1 MKEGYYLTQSK
12 YLKNRAINGYWAI
25 YAAYAALGDYIT
37 DPDNGYSFVL
47 ASPQANW
54 YGVQYGATVMALCAM
69 GENPYNYNGEN
80 WVQKLYD
87 NFGGPYA
94 GGLYSA
100 FGMEAAGANSTLYTP
115 AGDYQVGQLSE
126 KSMIYGIDISGWA
139 SVLVAK
145 HHDFPGYEESNT
157 AALKA
162 WLNYL
167 RGLGI
172 DTDGNFVGC
181 NDISTGCAVTAFAA
195 LYSIGITDADPAL
208 DTWKNAATGKG
219 IIDAI
224 YEQGLVEDRIPGY
237 MTQMEMAICDM
248 YNAKYNGSTST
259 WIKCGVTKAK
269 LDAQVAKANAIL
281 ADETKYEAS
290 SIKDIKAAME
300 KVNAISEERL
310 NNKIADYGKEY
321 YTLYD
326 AVRYAK
332 LAGQSEMDQ
341 AVADKVADQINGLN
355 DEITLADK
363 DAVDA
368 AKAAYDALTND
379 QKALVAEEVKAK
391 LTAAVD
397 TIASLEQAE
406 ADKEAAANV
415 INEINKINENVTLDD
430 QSAVAAA
437 RAAYDALT
445 KEQKAL
451 VTNLDK
457 LTKAEGTI
465 KELLDK
471 ANGKIKDMTDVTEGQ
486 WFYDDVAFA
495 LDNNI
500 FKGTSETTFSPNQ
513 AMTRAMF
520 VTVLGRN
527 AGVEDSSASYPSTSV
542 FDDVANDA
550 YYASHVKWAVENGIT
565 VGVSKTEFAPNAQIS
580 RQDMATMML
589 RYAKAMGIQLPE
601 MSKELFADDADIAVY
616 AKEAVYKLKA
626 VEIIN
631 GKDGNI
637 FDPKG
642 STTRAEVAAVLHRFL
657 PYKYEDF
664 VKVDD
669 TGCVIVDIEKF
680 TLGQGFI
687 MEPVVVKWEEGDTA
701 ADVLLRVAEEKGIE
715 LKHRDSEHG
724 FYLSSIKD
732 NGVNE
737 AALPEYLQN
746 ALAADEVALGERINA
761 GWLGEFDYTNKSG
774 WMIWVN
780 DYEID
785 RSAGAW
791 EVKPGDVIR
800 WQFTVYG
807 LGKDLG
813 SDSYGTPFVTVG
825 DKDALVHAMAVAS
838 KHQKAGKAYE
848 NAVKVMEKMDAT
860 QAEINAATEALQ

>member
-1 MKEGYYLTQSK
+1 MAFS
-12 YLKNRAINGYWAI
+12 
-25 YAAYAALGDYIT
+25 
-37 DPDNGYSFVL
+37 
-47 ASPQANW
+47 
-54 YGVQYGATVMALCAM
+54 TVPPL
-69 GENPYNYNGEN
+69 
-80 WVQKLYD
+80 
-87 NFGGPYA
+87 
-94 GGLYSA
+94 
-100 FGMEAAGANSTLYTP
+100 
-115 AGDYQVGQLSE
+115 
-126 KSMIYGIDISGWA
+126 WA
-139 SVLVAK
+139 S
-145 HHDFPGYEESNT
+145 
-157 AALKA
+157 AL
-162 WLNYL
+162 WVE
-167 RGLGI
+167 I
-172 DTDGNFVGC
+172 P
-181 NDISTGCAVTAFAA
+181 
-195 LYSIGITDADPAL
+195 IT
-208 DTWKNAATGKG
+208 TT
-219 IIDAI
+219 
-224 YEQGLVEDRIPGY
+224 
-237 MTQMEMAICDM
+237 
-248 YNAKYNGSTST
+248 
-259 WIKCGVTKAK
+259 IKCGVTKAK

-281 ADETKYEAS
+281 ADEAEYDAAS
-290 SIKDIKAAME
+290 VKDIKAAME
-300 KVNAISEERL
+300 KVNAISEDRL
-310 NNKIADYGKEY
+310 NNKIADYGEEY

-332 LAGQSEMDQ
+332 LAGQTEMDQ
-341 AVADKVADQINGLN
+341 AAADKVTEQINALN

-363 DAVDA
+363 EAVEA

-379 QKALVAEEVKAK
+379 QKGLIAEDVVAK

-397 TIASLEQAE
+397 AIAGLEQAE
-406 ADKEAAANV
+406 VDKEAAANV
-415 INEINKINENVTLDD
+415 INEINKINEKVTLDD

-457 LTKAEGTI
+457 LTKAEGVI
-465 KELLDK
+465 KELLEK

-601 MSKELFADDADIAVY
+601 MSKELFGDDADIAVY

-631 GKDGNI
+631 GKDGNV

-657 PYKYEDF
+657 AYKYEDF

-669 TGCVIVDIEKF
+669 TDSVIVDIEKF

-687 MEPVVVKWEEGDTA
+687 MEPTVVKWEEGDTV
-701 ADVLLRVAEEKGIE
+701 ADVLLRAAAEKGIE
-715 LKHRDSEHG
+715 LKHGDTSMG

-737 AALPEYLQN
+737 ATLPEYLQN
-746 ALAADEVALGERINA
+746 ALAADEVTLGERANA

-774 WMIWVN
+774 WMVWVN

-791 EVKPGDVIR
+791 EVTPGTVIR

-813 SDSYGTPFVTVG
+813 SDSYGTPYVTAG
-825 DKDALVHAMAVAS
+825 DKDALVHAMAVAG

-848 NAVKVMEKMDAT
+848 NAKAVMENMAAT
-860 QAEINAATEALQ
+860 QAEINSAVEALQ